1 MLDYFGLDFDDLSET
16 YIPQEG
22 HYDTVAKYLRNNN
35 YNLISND
42 LFKRLKKERIE
53 IDSVLSKVSN
63 EDFWNYIIEF
73 LEAKFPNRNYNRSID
88 VPEYIMPYKVEK
100 FITTL
105 NNRIRIIQT
114 TEREKIIKELEN
126 VEGFIE
132 EDNIEQKEEE
142 INDRLMS
149 SVAESDQEKIVF
161 EEFHKKFSSS
171 SRQ

>member
-16 YIPQEG
+16 YTPQEG

-73 LEAKFPNRNYNRSID
+73 LEEKFPNRNYNRSID
-88 VPEYIMPYKVEK
+88 IPKSIMPKKIEE
-100 FITTL
+100 FITNL
-105 NNRIRIIQT
+105 NTRICEIQAS
-114 TEREKIIKELEN
+114 EREKIIKELEN

-132 EDNIEQKEEE
+132 EDNIEHKEEE
-142 INDRLMS
+142 INDWLMS
-149 SVAESDQEKIVF
+149 SVVESDQEKIVF
-161 EEFHKKFSSS
+161 EEFHKKFLSS
-171 SRQ
+171 